1 MAQIDRNIAIHVCVV
16 NDLFSW
22 DKEVLDAAETN
33 YDIVN
38 AISIVMNQDNVD
50 AEEARVRLAAK
61 VPELELRHDQL
72 LRQSANPNP
81 LSVESQRYIEFLVC
95 LASGNES
102 WSRLTARYNVV
113 NGKKQKPEDE
123 NVSFRALQCV

>member
-1 MAQIDRNIAIHVCVV
+1 MAQIDRNIGIHVCVV

-22 DKEVLDAAETN
+22 DKEILDAAETN

-38 AISIVMNQDNVD
+38 AISIVMNQHNVD
-50 AEEARVRLAAK
+50 AEVARSRLAMK

-72 LRQSANPNP
+72 LQQTLNPF
-81 LSVESQRYIEFLVC
+81 SMESQRYIEFLVC

-113 NGKKQKPEDE
+113 GGRKQKPEVE
-123 NVSFRALQCV
+123 NISFRGLQRV